1 MQEPPAQEPQ
11 QAPAQPQPAQPV
23 EQPPPSVAAP
33 APTDQD
39 TVVAPPAPGRAV
51 DELPEPV
58 FTPFSLTV
66 GDGFKFGCGLTM
78 ALFIALLI
86 LVLFATVVY
95 LAASLVGAPLP
106 LGR

>member
-1 MQEPPAQEPQ
+1 MQEPSAQEPQ
-11 QAPAQPQPAQPV
+11 PTPAEPQPTRPV
-23 EQPPPSVAAP
+23 EQPAPPGAAP
-33 APTDQD
+33 GPSDQD
-39 TVVAPPAPGRAV
+39 TVVAPAAPDRLV
-51 DELPEPV
+51 EDLPEPV

-86 LVLFATVVY
+86 LFLFATVLY
-95 LAASLVGAPLP
+95 LAATLVGVPLP